1 MSVSIPSSKT
11 ATKPKKIKK
20 SMEGLSSQEL
30 QDDDFDSKEHQ
41 VISLRDAFSSIVL
54 TVVTGLLRLHARRP
68 R

>member
-1 MSVSIPSSKT
+1 
-11 ATKPKKIKK
+11 
-20 SMEGLSSQEL
+20 MEGLSSQEL